1 MASLEAAY
9 SEAPAD
15 ARCSRLSAQCRDQ
28 LSALRSGVDAFE
40 LMAADEAGEAA
51 AEELRKRRAAFD
63 RRATPRLLR
72 TAARIGLTR
81 GLARARLRVLVRD
94 SALAAH
100 KAARDAAA
108 AEVRLPW
115 PACAVS
121 HRLLTAV
128 TMNSPCAP
136 AAQRAPRRRRC
147 CRRALWVRYTPPC
160 ARPTLR
166 TPFTHACFS
175 RRDDAGLAASA
186 EDATASLRRTRALMA
201 AELGRGDA
209 TRSALGASTAK
220 LRRTHTEFAGQRGLL
235 AAGRTYLGKLTRSA
249 SRSKLIVLAGSILFF
264 LVVAF
269 VTTKRVP
276 GLTPLNPAYHMQ
288 RRSRAAA
295 AAAKAEAARPKPAA
309 TAKRATPPPPPPP
322 PPSPVVE
329 PPQEQPAPAPVG
341 EAEGAAGAAAEQ
353 TVPPAAGDAAP
364 KRKRKPKRKP
374 ADAAAGEL

>member
-1 MASLEAAY
+1 VASLEAAY

-249 SRSKLIVLAGSILFF
+249 SAGMLIVWGGLAVFL
-264 LVVAF
+264 LVVAHI
-269 VTTKRVP
+269 TTKRVP
-276 GLTPLNPAYHMQ
+276 GLAPLNPAYHMQ

-295 AAAKAEAARPKPAA
+295 AAAKAAAAGPPTPA
-309 TAKRATPPPPPPP
+309 AKRATPPPPPPP

-329 PPQEQPAPAPVG
+329 PPQEQPVAAPVG
-341 EAEGAAGAAAEQ
+341 EAEAAAGAAAEQ

-364 KRKRKPKRKP
+364 KRKRKPKRKA